1 VARVTRQNEVSVEHC
16 LCRHDRVEV
25 RTRSRPATHADQHH
39 SVCRDFGRLAIHQH
53 LAPLPECRD
62 GTTGNSCQPFVA
74 AFNSLSSRRNSPLV
88 PARDGMGKMRRD
100 QRWADPSEK
109 SASAL
114 DHKGTVLLLSV
125 GLSTRSPRMQR
136 VCLPCNTLTY
146 SFWWPHFRPRNAWS
160 DLRPI
165 SRVRPRTGW
174 SRTRTSVF
182 FGILGRGTVVLQ
194 SPRSRYLNPSAT
206 GPGHPLIDESLH

>member
-1 VARVTRQNEVSVEHC
+1 MAGIPLTDTMPYRRPDRVALVARRVASATQQSCRVVARVTRQNEVSVEHC

-146 SFWWPHFRPRNAWS
+146 SF
-160 DLRPI
+160 
-165 SRVRPRTGW
+165 
-174 SRTRTSVF
+174 
-182 FGILGRGTVVLQ
+182 
-194 SPRSRYLNPSAT
+194 
-206 GPGHPLIDESLH
+206 